1 MCDTVVAIGN
11 STKDGS
17 VIFGKNSNREPN
29 EVHNVEYK
37 ERQKFKSN
45 SEVKCTYISIPQVE
59 ETYEVLLL
67 KPFWMFGA
75 EMGSNEFGVT
85 IGNEAVWT
93 KIPVKKTGLLG
104 MDLIRLALER
114 SKSSFEAL
122 KVITELLVK
131 YGQGGPG
138 KRETGKARYYHNSF
152 IIADPK
158 EAWILETVDEFWIAE
173 KVKDIRAISNTLSI
187 GDKYDLIHPSL
198 IDFAINKGYCNSDKD
213 FHFSRCFIP
222 NFKIYH
228 ALTDTQERAQ
238 VFAKAKD
245 RQQCIT
251 SFLLKNKGK
260 ITPNDVMSV
269 LRKHNIAPEEEKK
282 WSASKAKAKSPCQ
295 HHTGLTVPDQTVGT
309 HVAHLKKNVQ
319 IHWVTGSSAPCTS
332 IFKPIFLPKP
342 GLVVVL
348 QLGDE
353 KYNSESLWW
362 HHEKLHRLVL
372 QDYQKRLSV
381 YKEERDQLEDHFR
394 NSIHNIIA
402 NLSSTPSEEDHEKM
416 KRVTKEAFEISRKK
430 TDEWIE
436 KVKVLPFEKKASSFY
451 LRRWNR
457 LSKKDQL
464 CID

>member
-1 MCDTVVAIGN
+1 MCDTVVALGN

-29 EVHNVEYK
+29 EVHNIEFNPRRQYK
-37 ERQKFKSN
+37 PN
-45 SEVKCTYISIPQVE
+45 SEIKCTYITIPQVE

-67 KPFWMFGA
+67 KPFWMFGC

-93 KIPVKKTGLLG
+93 KEPVRKIGLLG

-114 SKSSFEAL
+114 SKTALEAL
-122 KVITELLVK
+122 ETITELLDK

-138 KRETGKARYYHNSF
+138 KRKTGMARYYHNSY
-152 IIADPK
+152 IIADSE
-158 EAWILETVDEFWIAE
+158 EAWVLETIDKFWIAE
-173 KVKDIRAISNTLSI
+173 KVKDIRTISNTLSL
-187 GDKYDLIHPSL
+187 GDEYDLIHPSL
-198 IDFAINKGYCNSDKD
+198 IDFAINKGYCSSDKD

-228 ALTDTQERAQ
+228 VLKDTQERAQ
-238 VFAKAKD
+238 VFARAKD

-269 LRKHNIAPEEEKK
+269 FRKHNITPEEEKK

-295 HHTGLTVPDQTVGT
+295 HHTRLTVPDQTIGT

-342 GLVVVL
+342 GLVVNL
-348 QLGDE
+348 RLGDE
-353 KYNSESLWW
+353 IYNPESLWW

-372 QDYQKRLSV
+372 QDYRKRLNS
-381 YKEERDQLEDHFR
+381 YQEERDSMEKQFQKKVNDILA
-394 NSIHNIIA
+394 NIP
-402 NLSSTPSEEDHEKM
+402 STPTDEDLKKM
-416 KRVTKEAFEISRKK
+416 KKVTKDAFEISRKK
-430 TDEWIE
+430 TEEWIN
-436 KVKVLPFEKKASSFY
+436 KVQALPFEKKASSFY

-457 LSKKDQL
+457 LSKRDL
-464 CID
+464 LNLD